1 MVSSEV
7 FDDKKLNNINQN
19 LKLKD
24 LDDYDLNLFY
34 EYDDSLSVEDNV
46 VRKFILKEKGKSFKK
61 HLYDDAIDFYKKLI
75 DNSYFVNDYYPYRH
89 LAITYNRTKQPSHL
103 LDIIKK
109 FFKSGIYAN
118 TCQVNWFL
126 YKLRDLESQNLITND
141 EIDELLEY
149 YENHGFLNK
158 HKENEPTVLSDRI
171 FQRRNGTIE
180 IDTQYGYDKQQHK
193 YEIKEK
199 GRWLERCNLFEDALE
214 LYWEQVQTTATGAS
228 DYYQRLAIIY
238 ERMHEFENELYVL
251 TLFYKQ
257 RYHIVGKSTKKYFQN
272 RLDKVNQGLRT
283 SYTVEDFL
291 NDNVNINNEND
302 DIQVKSASNDE
313 LLFNDGPSEP
323 DIPTKFND
331 NSFEQVMS
339 NEVNENHLE
348 IPFITIAGTNLT
360 KLLKRNV
367 VDIII
372 VQYYND
378 NVWLEIVDIHNPN
391 HVYKE
396 SNSDNLKFTV
406 IRENFEILKSLNEGE
421 LITFKTKGQSQEVV
435 LKKVTEDIR
444 KNRFIKDLEK
454 TRSTSKSCN
463 NLNSSDGEF
472 NSWIS
477 KDKWDVE
484 HYALKNKYKKR
495 SKNQKNSKEKVRE
508 KVFADFVSRYVSHF
522 ESTPKA
528 YLNDEHLK
536 LIDLAT
542 ECIGSNELN
551 VAMDYYDEIIN
562 QYPNFEVLNKKG
574 FLLIQLD
581 EFEMAI
587 NCFDKSLEYQ
597 MKNNFYAHIGKSLAI
612 SNLLRLYECNPDQID
627 WDNKFESMKN
637 HCNVACLIDN
647 GGYIYKAKIL
657 NVLGHY
663 NNAIEVIDDM
673 LNKETLEI
681 KLYYS
686 ALLEKS
692 FSFRKWGKYY
702 QAIGCYDKLLKLDEN
717 NVNILLNKAEIL
729 FILKRY
735 KDSINV
741 FNLVLQLDSNNI
753 DALMYLGVIYQI
765 FNNFDEALLN
775 FDRILKIDSSFH
787 NALIYKA
794 QLLVDLHRYDEAIIC
809 FDKCGDKLSADYQK
823 LFKFAKEEAQQNNQT
838 DYYAVTKTDFANFK
852 YVYTY
857 VDNGLRKIYGEDLED
872 LKIKVLDKSRLWMN
886 MLNENLL
893 DIPASNEN
901 PVFAIKFIQN
911 YYNDE
916 LSGYDGLIS
925 LILNN
930 EFLEKLDHK
939 NLDLNELINSKKGI
953 ERDIIMDLV
962 YTMNQKLNFVH
973 NTNITGHFGVIT
985 QNKSDG
991 TRWSYLDLVKKEYVN
1006 TRVIYAK
1013 TLDELEEKVKSENS
1027 LWYIFD
1033 EVLAKESQKR
1043 DNVNSSKKESTEKF
1057 SQNNLKNVI
1066 TVGSNNF
1073 NTLIK
1078 SNIGDEIIAQ
1088 IVNNSYKFIKL
1099 QIVDIQNRKIVENF
1113 TRNVIKISEENF
1125 NFIENLRSG
1134 ELITIKSKWCRGKV
1148 ILKLYDDKKSTKDIE
1163 IKSFKKQIEDNS
1175 TIYKE
1180 SPVDKHVNETSKSTV
1195 KYILDISLPDK
1206 YELDLDNPF
1215 GFDSNLSDEDN
1226 IKMKFILK
1234 DNGNYLTKEKLYDD
1248 AIEYYECLKNNS
1260 YFEND
1265 WYPYRQLAMIFEK
1278 KGKHEE
1284 NIENIKQLFF
1294 SGIYCNG
1301 YQYIWFIHKLN
1312 NALVYVEI
1320 EESEI
1325 GTWLDYYNEHGA
1337 KNENKLDTPIFIA
1350 DRIVKQDNKIKV
1362 YSKQMFYNN
1371 YQKLSEFKEKVR
1383 FSEQIGDYESALE
1396 AIRLYYQE
1404 YYSKIAHKDTMWFRR
1419 KLKIVNKELGTNYNY
1434 TDFI

>member
-1 MVSSEV
+1 
-7 FDDKKLNNINQN
+7 
-19 LKLKD
+19 
-24 LDDYDLNLFY
+24 
-34 EYDDSLSVEDNV
+34 
-46 VRKFILKEKGKSFKK
+46 
-61 HLYDDAIDFYKKLI
+61 
-75 DNSYFVNDYYPYRH
+75 
-89 LAITYNRTKQPSHL
+89 
-103 LDIIKK
+103 
-109 FFKSGIYAN
+109 
-118 TCQVNWFL
+118 
-126 YKLRDLESQNLITND
+126 
-141 EIDELLEY
+141 
-149 YENHGFLNK
+149 
-158 HKENEPTVLSDRI
+158 
-171 FQRRNGTIE
+171 
-180 IDTQYGYDKQQHK
+180 
-193 YEIKEK
+193 
-199 GRWLERCNLFEDALE
+199 
-214 LYWEQVQTTATGAS
+214 
-228 DYYQRLAIIY
+228 
-238 ERMHEFENELYVL
+238 
-251 TLFYKQ
+251 
-257 RYHIVGKSTKKYFQN
+257 
-272 RLDKVNQGLRT
+272 
-283 SYTVEDFL
+283 
-291 NDNVNINNEND
+291 
-302 DIQVKSASNDE
+302 
-313 LLFNDGPSEP
+313 
-323 DIPTKFND
+323 
-331 NSFEQVMS
+331 
-339 NEVNENHLE
+339 
-348 IPFITIAGTNLT
+348 
-360 KLLKRNV
+360 
-367 VDIII
+367 
-372 VQYYND
+372 
-378 NVWLEIVDIHNPN
+378 
-391 HVYKE
+391 
-396 SNSDNLKFTV
+396 
-406 IRENFEILKSLNEGE
+406 
-421 LITFKTKGQSQEVV
+421 
-435 LKKVTEDIR
+435 
-444 KNRFIKDLEK
+444 
-454 TRSTSKSCN
+454 
-463 NLNSSDGEF
+463 
-472 NSWIS
+472 
-477 KDKWDVE
+477 
-484 HYALKNKYKKR
+484 
-495 SKNQKNSKEKVRE
+495 
-508 KVFADFVSRYVSHF
+508 
-522 ESTPKA
+522 
-528 YLNDEHLK
+528 
-536 LIDLAT
+536 
-542 ECIGSNELN
+542 
-551 VAMDYYDEIIN
+551 MDYYDEIIN

-627 WDNKFESMKN
+627 WDNKFESMEN

-647 GGYIYKAKIL
+647 EGYIYKAKIL

-692 FSFRKWGKYY
+692 FSFKNGGKYY
-702 QAIGCYDKLLKLDEN
+702 QAIRCYDELLKLDEN

-741 FNLVLQLDSNNI
+741 FSLVLQLDSNNI

-893 DIPASNEN
+893 DAPASNEN

-953 ERDIIMDLV
+953 ERDIIRDLV

-1057 SQNNLKNVI
+1057 NQNNLKNVI

-1099 QIVDIQNRKIVENF
+1099 QIVDIQNKKIVENF

-1125 NFIENLRSG
+1125 NFIENLRFG

-1175 TIYKE
+1175 TIYNE

-1278 KGKHEE
+1278 KVNMKK
-1284 NIENIKQLFF
+1284 ILKI
-1294 SGIYCNG
+1294 
-1301 YQYIWFIHKLN
+1301 LN
-1312 NALVYVEI
+1312 NYFLVVFI
-1320 EESEI
+1320 VMVI
-1325 GTWLDYYNEHGA
+1325 N
-1337 KNENKLDTPIFIA
+1337 IF
-1350 DRIVKQDNKIKV
+1350 
-1362 YSKQMFYNN
+1362 
-1371 YQKLSEFKEKVR
+1371 
-1383 FSEQIGDYESALE
+1383 G
-1396 AIRLYYQE
+1396 LY
-1404 YYSKIAHKDTMWFRR
+1404 I
-1419 KLKIVNKELGTNYNY
+1419 N
-1434 TDFI
+1434 